1 MLGLIIIPIVAFIL
15 GIIWMIAKDIE
26 LEMDYLEFI
35 KEEEEKRRKFEEQ
48 MKELRGPQYP
58 QDLPN

>member
-1 MLGLIIIPIVAFIL
+1 MLGLIIMPIAAFIL

-35 KEEEEKRRKFEEQ
+35 KEEEEKRKKFEEQ
-48 MKELRGPQYP
+48 MNELRGSRYP
-58 QDLPN
+58 TNLPN